1 MLTHT
6 ITINDTHNMILLP
19 ILKPLDKTQPYYD
32 EFFAHL
38 RQNFKPHYS
47 IISINQKLNW
57 IKNDRSFSLKNH
69 FKVAFAL
76 LGYATAKNYSKE
88 KSCLLSPRAL

>member
-6 ITINDTHNMILLP
+6 ITINATHNMILLP

-32 EFFAHL
+32 EIFAHL

-47 IISINQKLNW
+47 IISINPKLNW
-57 IKNDRSFSLKNH
+57 IKKRSIVLIKKP

-76 LGYATAKNYSKE
+76 LGYATT
-88 KSCLLSPRAL
+88 

>member
-1 MLTHT
+1 
-6 ITINDTHNMILLP
+6 MILLP

-47 IISINQKLNW
+47 LISINPKLNR
-57 IKNDRSFSLKNH
+57 IKKDDQSFSLKTILRLH
-69 FKVAFAL
+69 SLF
-76 LGYATAKNYSKE
+76 
-88 KSCLLSPRAL
+88 

>member
-6 ITINDTHNMILLP
+6 ITINATHNMILLP

-38 RQNFKPHYS
+38 RQNFKPLDKTQPYYDEFFAHLRQNFKPHYS
-47 IISINQKLNW
+47 ILSINQKLNG
-57 IKNDRSFSLKNH
+57 IKKAINH
-69 FKVAFAL
+69 
-76 LGYATAKNYSKE
+76 SH
-88 KSCLLSPRAL
+88 

>member
-6 ITINDTHNMILLP
+6 ITINATHNMILLP
-19 ILKPLDKTQPYYD
+19 ILKLLDKTQPYYD

-47 IISINQKLNW
+47 ILSINQKLN
-57 IKNDRSFSLKNH
+57 
-69 FKVAFAL
+69 
-76 LGYATAKNYSKE
+76 
-88 KSCLLSPRAL
+88 

>member
-6 ITINDTHNMILLP
+6 ITINATHNMILLP

-47 IISINQKLNW
+47 MISINQKLNW
-57 IKNDRSFSLKNH
+57 IKKNDQSLSLKNH
-69 FKVAFAL
+69 LRLHSLF
-76 LGYATAKNYSKE
+76 
-88 KSCLLSPRAL
+88 

>member
-6 ITINDTHNMILLP
+6 ITINATHNMILLP

-47 IISINQKLNW
+47 IISINPKLNW
-57 IKNDRSFSLKNH
+57 IKKNDRSFSLKTILRLH
-69 FKVAFAL
+69 SLF
-76 LGYATAKNYSKE
+76 
-88 KSCLLSPRAL
+88 

>member
-1 MLTHT
+1 M
-6 ITINDTHNMILLP
+6 
-19 ILKPLDKTQPYYD
+19 K
-32 EFFAHL
+32 FFAHL

-47 IISINQKLNW
+47 IISINPKLNW
-57 IKNDRSFSLKNH
+57 IKKNDQSFSLKNR

-88 KSCLLSPRAL
+88 E

>member
-6 ITINDTHNMILLP
+6 ITINATHNMILLP

-47 IISINQKLNW
+47 IISINPKLNW
-57 IKNDRSFSLKNH
+57 IKKDDQSFSLKNH
-69 FKVAFAL
+69 L
-76 LGYATAKNYSKE
+76 RLYS
-88 KSCLLSPRAL
+88 LF

>member
-6 ITINDTHNMILLP
+6 ITINATHNMILLP

-47 IISINQKLNW
+47 IISINPKLNR
-57 IKNDRSFSLKNH
+57 IKKNDRSFSLKNR
-69 FKVAFAL
+69 FKVAFVL
-76 LGYATAKNYSKE
+76 LGYAMAKNYGKE
-88 KSCLLSPRAL
+88 E

>member
-6 ITINDTHNMILLP
+6 IAINATHNMILLP
-19 ILKPLDKTQPYYD
+19 ILKPLDKTQPYHD

-47 IISINQKLNW
+47 IISINQKLNR
-57 IKNDRSFSLKNH
+57 IKKKRSIILIKNH
-69 FKVAFAL
+69 FKVVFAL
-76 LGYATAKNYSKE
+76 LGYATAKNYGKE
-88 KSCLLSPRAL
+88 E

>member
-1 MLTHT
+1 
-6 ITINDTHNMILLP
+6 MILLP

-47 IISINQKLNW
+47 IISINPKLNW
-57 IKNDRSFSLKNH
+57 IKKRSIILIKNH
-69 FKVAFAL
+69 LRLHSLF
-76 LGYATAKNYSKE
+76 
-88 KSCLLSPRAL
+88 

>member
-6 ITINDTHNMILLP
+6 ITINATHNMILLP

-38 RQNFKPHYS
+38 QQNFKPHYS
-47 IISINQKLNW
+47 MISINQKLN
-57 IKNDRSFSLKNH
+57 
-69 FKVAFAL
+69 
-76 LGYATAKNYSKE
+76 
-88 KSCLLSPRAL
+88 